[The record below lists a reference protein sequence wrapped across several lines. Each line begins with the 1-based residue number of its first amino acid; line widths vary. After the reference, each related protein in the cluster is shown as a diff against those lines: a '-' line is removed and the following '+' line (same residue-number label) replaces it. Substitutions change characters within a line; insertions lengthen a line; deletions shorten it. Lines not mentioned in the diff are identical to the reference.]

1 MTALEFDFSQVNREL
16 EALKTLTRR
25 FLWSGS
31 GSVLDDVQTS
41 LLTMRAKRPTGV
53 VKWEISQANP
63 LKTIATQGYERK
75 NKGPHEVFAEI
86 TFVWDI
92 KVVPAKKKSM
102 SPARFQL
109 ADQIAS
115 TRVRLLQGRPERP
128 GSEVAMWRMELGD
141 TKAPGCC
148 LHTQVMGELSFP
160 TMVIEFV
167 LAELFQEEWA
177 REVGRASDAL
187 NAWRAIQAPRLSS
200 ILEWHKG
207 LIGRAEGS
215 PWVLWKAANPPQDLL
230 A

>member
-1 MTALEFDFSQVNREL
+1 
-16 EALKTLTRR
+16 
-25 FLWSGS
+25 
-31 GSVLDDVQTS
+31 
-41 LLTMRAKRPTGV
+41 
-53 VKWEISQANP
+53 

-148 LHTQVMGELSFP
+148 LHTQVMGERDDGPFPKWLPVPRFPTILAFP